1 MHIEVRSA
9 EMALRAGCRYRI
21 GCRRGLCDVGK
32 VQLVFGEVRH
42 EGSEP
47 DPLILAPGLSAM
59 RAMSRIRPLT
69 WAFAVPWHPVD
80 VVVSR
85 HFSLKSAG

>member
-42 EGSEP
+42 ERPVAECVPSDDERVEGICPSCRAV
-47 DPLILAPGLSAM
+47 PLI
-59 RAMSRIRPLT
+59 
-69 WAFAVPWHPVD
+69 
-80 VVVSR
+80 
-85 HFSLKSAG
+85 